1 MNGSGSIDVKKVLN
15 MNNNKQKIQLIYI
28 FKKNMYRL

>member
-28 FKKNMYRL
+28 FLKNMYRL